1 MYQRSMQG
9 PALWVQQPSG
19 QALNGEAGVKAL
31 GWYSFP
37 ISSTQVSSVMWFS
50 KGSQIIFGCIT
61 WSQGLEKGRWYLYCT
76 LCCIIRLSIVL
87 LHIGLPWWLKGKESI
102 CQCRRCA
109 LDPGSQDPPEKEI
122 ATHSSILTWRIPR
135 TEKSGRLQSMELW
148 KSWTWLSD

>member
-50 KGSQIIFGCIT
+50 KGSQLIFGCIT
-61 WSQGLEKGRWYLYCT
+61 RSQGLEKGRWYLYCT
-76 LCCIIRLSIVL
+76 LCCIIGLSIVL

-109 LDPGSQDPPEKEI
+109 FDPWVARSPGEGNSNPLQYSYLENPKNRAVWQATVHGVAKE
-122 ATHSSILTWRIPR
+122 
-135 TEKSGRLQSMELW
+135 
-148 KSWTWLSD
+148 SDMT